1 MVTRYDV
8 ISSKWSS
15 NTFYESKNFSDSSVH
30 HILESENFS
39 FPFSERNWLTWVKY
53 KIYTGQKQD
62 GEDKNNLEIRLLP
75 CYSKSYQCQPI
86 KTIRAYLQ

>member
-1 MVTRYDV
+1 MFSEAVRLSLARILSQGQWRSVSMVTRYDV

-39 FPFSERNWLTWVKY
+39 FPFSERNWVTWVKY
-53 KIYTGQKQD
+53 KI
-62 GEDKNNLEIRLLP
+62 
-75 CYSKSYQCQPI
+75 
-86 KTIRAYLQ
+86 